1 MLKMTFFS
9 FCKKCATQKI
19 GYARI
24 VHPLNPCHMT
34 FSQYLNLTPWPGNPT
49 CRHSNGPTLRRTVE
63 PWLSRGALSQSNVS
77 VRCGGRGW
85 TLLES
90 NVVPHL
96 SVCRLATEAF
106 IEAKASTTTSPADAT
121 LYRRLEEAREYEN
134 SRPSSIASRS
144 SKLRF
149 PPTPCGD
156 GFYAPPGE
164 RKDVNLGSLGLGL
177 RV

>member
-1 MLKMTFFS
+1 
-9 FCKKCATQKI
+9 
-19 GYARI
+19 
-24 VHPLNPCHMT
+24 
-34 FSQYLNLTPWPGNPT
+34 
-49 CRHSNGPTLRRTVE
+49 
-63 PWLSRGALSQSNVS
+63 VS

-134 SRPSSIASRS
+134 PQKALLQSLEIQQTSCVLQDLVGTASR
-144 SKLRF
+144 LR
-149 PPTPCGD
+149 
-156 GFYAPPGE
+156 
-164 RKDVNLGSLGLGL
+164 R
-177 RV
+177 